1 MTEKLLFMITHG
13 PEDSERVTIP
23 FIMAVAALV
32 SDVEVL
38 IGLQTDG
45 VEIAVKGRAEKVA
58 ADGFPALAK
67 LMNDYRDLGGK
78 ILICSPCVKARQI
91 DPDTQLV
98 ENAEVVGAA
107 RFIVELTSA
116 TNALTY

>member
-1 MTEKLLFMITHG
+1 MTEKRLFMITHG

-45 VEIAVKGRAEKVA
+45 VEIAVKGRAE
-58 ADGFPALAK
+58 
-67 LMNDYRDLGGK
+67 
-78 ILICSPCVKARQI
+78 
-91 DPDTQLV
+91 
-98 ENAEVVGAA
+98 
-107 RFIVELTSA
+107 
-116 TNALTY
+116 